1 MIVVGATSGCQGCRT
16 GRQIIIATE
25 STHTGGG
32 EICQRAT
39 DERCCLVTS
48 RLALQQKSYYSLNMI
63 DDNTCDEIDDDDFDN
78 MLGPPKRPRRPQR
91 TPTSLKHHNLF
102 ERRSRVPVVYPN
114 PYPNLPKR
122 PRRPKLTPTD
132 PISTDPTC
140 LKDPNL
146 FKSHGYL

>member
-48 RLALQQKSYYSLNMI
+48 RLALQQTYLNYSLNMI
-63 DDNTCDEIDDDDFDN
+63 DDTIYDEIDDDSFKTVHFFI
-78 MLGPPKRPRRPQR
+78 LGCVSQR
-91 TPTSLKHHNLF
+91 LSEFFQIAKF
-102 ERRSRVPVVYPN
+102 WRE
-114 PYPNLPKR
+114 
-122 PRRPKLTPTD
+122 
-132 PISTDPTC
+132 
-140 LKDPNL
+140 
-146 FKSHGYL
+146 